1 MSYVIVIAV
10 LGLAIGLALGL
21 SKSNEEEYP
30 DYEKFDA
37 DPKWNQKH
45 LVAIVLLT
53 FLMILNTVLES
64 YDKLT
69 MYLFLAASAFM
80 IFVLVLDIRDPK
92 NRYIYINRNKIVVNG
107 EMIDRKTIKGYQI
120 SGIFKNT
127 ESVTYNGNKYRINR
141 AQKRKM
147 DELAKFH
154 DFPWVKLA

>member
-21 SKSNEEEYP
+21 SKSSEEEYP
-30 DYEKFDA
+30 DYEKIDA

-45 LVAIVLLT
+45 LVAIVLLA

-107 EMIDRKTIKGYQI
+107 EMIDRKTIKGYRI
-120 SGIFKNT
+120 SGIFKNA
-127 ESVTYNGNKYRINR
+127 EIVTYNGNKYRINR

-147 DELAKFH
+147 DELAKSH
-154 DFPWVKLA
+154 HFPWQQVA